1 MKSVYFYDEKTKEYS
16 YEGYAQLDPLESEI
30 QGREIY
36 LLPANATFEKPFE
49 KKDGWTQFWE
59 DEKWMEIEDFRE
71 KEYWPSGSSFYDSP
85 IKMKEVGPL
94 PEGATLTRPEKTEE
108 ELEIERLIK
117 AKSERADY
125 VSKIIVE
132 VDGMQFDGDETSQ
145 DRMAR
150 SVVALNDDEETV
162 QWVLADNTIAQVT
175 RVQLKQALR
184 LAGEAQTAIWAN
196 PYITI

>member
-59 DEKWMEIEDFRE
+59 DDKWI
-71 KEYWPSGSSFYDSP
+71 
-85 IKMKEVGPL
+85 
-94 PEGATLTRPEKTEE
+94 
-108 ELEIERLIK
+108 EIERLVK

-132 VDGMQFDGDETSQ
+132 VDDLMFDGDEVSQ

-150 SVVALNDDEETV
+150 SIIALNLGEKV
-162 QWVLADNTIAQVT
+162 QWVLADNTIKMVT
-175 RVQLKQALR
+175 RAQLREALR
-184 LAGEAQTAIWAN
+184 KAGTAQTAIWSD
-196 PYITI
+196 PYTK